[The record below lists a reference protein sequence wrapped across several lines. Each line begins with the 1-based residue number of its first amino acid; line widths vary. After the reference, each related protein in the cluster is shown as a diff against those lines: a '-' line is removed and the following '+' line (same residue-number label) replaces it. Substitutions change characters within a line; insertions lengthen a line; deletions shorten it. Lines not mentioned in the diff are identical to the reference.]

1 LTILAAG
8 CTNLTLKQYV
18 HLYFEPHMHINCIS
32 GIDTLARRPFVT
44 LTPPTKPML
53 TEAASAGF
61 YVSPHHG
68 NFPKIQILTVEGLLS
83 GAEAP
88 KYVDLSQGELSF
100 KKAKQ
105 EKQTGEQQPLF

>member
-1 LTILAAG
+1 MG
-8 CTNLTLKQYV
+8 R
-18 HLYFEPHMHINCIS
+18 LYFGDNLDILREHIPAESVDLIYLDPPLNSRC
-32 GIDTLARRPFVT
+32 RP
-44 LTPPTKPML
+44 LH
-53 TEAASAGF
+53 
-61 YVSPHHG
+61 YG

-105 EKQTGEQQPLF
+105 EKKTGEQQPLF